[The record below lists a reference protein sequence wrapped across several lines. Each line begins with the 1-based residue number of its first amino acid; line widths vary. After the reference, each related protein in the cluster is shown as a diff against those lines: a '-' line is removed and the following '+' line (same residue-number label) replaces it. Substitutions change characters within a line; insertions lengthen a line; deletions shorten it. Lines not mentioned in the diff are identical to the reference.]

1 MRKTNSK
8 RKGMQHEETV
18 GQTKGTNMK
27 KEVFPFCLQTCTN
40 EGGLSRCKVEKHVT
54 VHVAHYQKEIF

>member
-1 MRKTNSK
+1 
-8 RKGMQHEETV
+8 MQHEETV

-40 EGGLSRCKVEKHVT
+40 EGGYVT
-54 VHVAHYQKEIF
+54 VHVAHYQKEIFNFILTSSSL

>member
-1 MRKTNSK
+1 
-8 RKGMQHEETV
+8 MQHEETV